1 MSKKSYK
8 QIKFLIRLVSV
19 ALFVIAAVLLFTP
32 KVAGISLFDLY
43 TNKELQDPLGIFST
57 RKTFFWLC
65 LVGSFVLPMANE
77 YFDFKEEFGDDKDDE
92 DDDD

>member
-1 MSKKSYK
+1 
-8 QIKFLIRLVSV
+8 
-19 ALFVIAAVLLFTP
+19 
-32 KVAGISLFDLY
+32 
-43 TNKELQDPLGIFST
+43 
-57 RKTFFWLC
+57 